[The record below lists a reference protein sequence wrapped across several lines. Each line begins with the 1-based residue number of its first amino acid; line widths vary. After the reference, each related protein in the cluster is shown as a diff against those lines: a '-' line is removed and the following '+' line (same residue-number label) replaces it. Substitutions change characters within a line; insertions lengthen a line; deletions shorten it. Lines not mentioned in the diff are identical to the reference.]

1 MFHCLVIKVCCV
13 CLSDSSFILSHL
25 FLFVKHF
32 FKFFSN
38 IFELRF
44 CCRFVDDLNTL
55 SYLLSFVN
63 YFFYFSE
70 SRCIYLFLKNNSFP
84 TTLIE
89 YHFFHYLST
98 YFLHKF
104 HFFLKNVFLRQKP
117 HFTDMS
123 PPVSWCFSVCKMR
136 FLLSTIKYSCKNTD
150 KNIFIIKK
158 IQYCIAPDQSQ
169 AFLPYFRVA

>member
-44 CCRFVDDLNTL
+44 CCRFVDDLDTL

-63 YFFYFSE
+63 YFLFFSE
-70 SRCIYLFLKNNSFP
+70 SRYIYLFLKNNLFL

-98 YFLHKF
+98 CFLHKF
-104 HFFLKNVFLRQKP
+104 HFFLKNVFFRQKP
-117 HFTDMS
+117 HFTDMVTTCILVLFRLQNA
-123 PPVSWCFSVCKMR
+123 VSFTHHKI
-136 FLLSTIKYSCKNTD
+136 FL
-150 KNIFIIKK
+150 
-158 IQYCIAPDQSQ
+158 
-169 AFLPYFRVA
+169 